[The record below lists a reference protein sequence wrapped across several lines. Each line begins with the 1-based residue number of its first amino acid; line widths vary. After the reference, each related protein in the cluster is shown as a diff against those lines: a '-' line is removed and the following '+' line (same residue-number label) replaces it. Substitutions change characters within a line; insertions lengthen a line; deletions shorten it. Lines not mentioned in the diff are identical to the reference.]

1 MSFSID
7 QSLSLMIPRVFPQ
20 WIDEQKIIDIFHQQ
34 HLGRVYKVSIIRV
47 PDSKKRSFPI
57 YKAIIYFSAWYN
69 NTIAYN
75 FQQRIFG
82 TKKQARVV
90 YDDPWY
96 WVVFENKTRRLSNND
111 KRLMRLGY
119 QAYLHEQVIAE
130 QDKRI
135 QDLEEFLKQFPE
147 VPTRSE
153 GSGPSSSEPQLVWN
167 NLTDA
172 FAMDTLGAELKL
184 TETAINVAEAALYE
198 EEVSPMD
205 ISFNSISAEWTESGN
220 GSSWLS
226 HQETQ
231 LNAAVTDILGAE
243 LALTETAMNVAES
256 VLMETD
262 EEAETELNLT
272 ETAIRVAEAALDDEQ
287 YHDDYYSSQEEFDRA
302 YYQEQDYDY

>member
-20 WIDEQKIIDIFHQQ
+20 WIDEQTIIDIFHQQ

-82 TKKQARVV
+82 AKKQARVV

-135 QDLEEFLKQFPE
+135 QDLEEFLKQFPA

-153 GSGPSSSEPQLVWN
+153 GSGKSAGEPHLVWN

-231 LNAAVTDILGAE
+231 LNAAMTDILGAE

-272 ETAIRVAEAALDDEQ
+272 ETAIRVAEAALDDE
-287 YHDDYYSSQEEFDRA
+287 DYYDDDQEEFDRA

>member
-1 MSFSID
+1 
-7 QSLSLMIPRVFPQ
+7 MIPRVFPQ
-20 WIDEQKIIDIFHQQ
+20 WIDEQTIIDIFHQQ

-57 YKAIIYFSAWYN
+57 YKAIIYFSAWYD

-82 TKKQARVV
+82 AKKQARVV

-135 QDLEEFLKQFPE
+135 QDLEEFLKQFPA
-147 VPTRSE
+147 VPT
-153 GSGPSSSEPQLVWN
+153 SGPSGKIADASEPHLVWN

-205 ISFNSISAEWTESGN
+205 ISFNSISAEWSESGN

-231 LNAAVTDILGAE
+231 LNAAMTDILGAE

-272 ETAIRVAEAALDDEQ
+272 ETAIRVAEAALDDED
-287 YHDDYYSSQEEFDRA
+287 YYDDYYSSQEEFDRA

>member
-20 WIDEQKIIDIFHQQ
+20 WIDEQTIIDIFHQQ

-57 YKAIIYFSAWYN
+57 YKAILYFSAWYD
-69 NTIAYN
+69 NTIAYH

-82 TKKQARVV
+82 AKKQARVV

-135 QDLEEFLKQFPE
+135 QDLEEFLKQFPA
-147 VPTRSE
+147 VPKI
-153 GSGPSSSEPQLVWN
+153 SSEPHLVWN

-272 ETAIRVAEAALDDEQ
+272 ETAIRVAEAALDDDEQ
-287 YHDDYYSSQEEFDRA
+287 YRDDYYSSQEEFDRA